1 MDYNILLGLLISFS
15 IIYFILHSKLPKK
28 KVVFVILKYRVKF
41 NPYILT
47 AHALMIYIFLL
58 NILSIANVFIL
69 LAYIVIHTALDEAVE
84 LIKAKIEASASEIY
98 IFCMDKLVRLLL
110 IFTASYII
118 KVNVPKHATL
128 IMVSSFFDNIIRLF
142 PTQLTYQNKF
152 FIAIFL
158 FIIGLWGV
166 GRFIALLIDCINKNT
181 ADKPHETL
189 KAGFII
195 GILERIFI
203 ICSIILG
210 VSQVIGFVLAAKSVA
225 RLSKLNDDY
234 FVEIFIIG
242 NFISFIAAIVIG
254 AIIKNLDIFPYL
266 IKTVE

>member
-1 MDYNILLGLLISFS
+1 MDYNILLGLLISYS
-15 IIYFILHSKLPKK
+15 IIYLILRRELPKK
-28 KVVFVILKYRVKF
+28 KAVFAILKYRVKF

-47 AHALMIYIFLL
+47 AHALLTAIFLF

-84 LIKAKIEASASEIY
+84 LIKAKNEASAAEIY

-110 IFTASYII
+110 ILTASYIL

-128 IMVSSFFDNIIRLF
+128 IMVNSFFDNIIRLF

-166 GRFIALLIDCINKNT
+166 GRFIALLIDCICKNR
-181 ADKPHETL
+181 ADKAHETL

-203 ICSIILG
+203 ICSIVLG

-225 RLSKLNDDY
+225 RLNKLNDDY

-266 IKTVE
+266 IKTIE

>member
-1 MDYNILLGLLISFS
+1 MDYNILLGLLISYS
-15 IIYFILHSKLPKK
+15 IIYLILSSKLPKK
-28 KVVFVILKYRVKF
+28 KLVFTIFKYRIRF
-41 NPYILT
+41 NPYMLT
-47 AHALMIYIFLL
+47 AHALITYIFLL

-69 LAYIVIHTALDEAVE
+69 LIYIVIHTVIDEVVL
-84 LIKAKIEASASEIY
+84 LIETKTKNSTAEVY
-98 IFCMDKLVRLLL
+98 IFCMDKLVRLLFIL
-110 IFTASYII
+110 ISSYII
-118 KVNVPKHATL
+118 KANAPKHATL
-128 IMVSSFFDNIIRLF
+128 IMINSFFDNIIRLF
-142 PTQLTYQNKF
+142 PTELTYQNKF

-166 GRFIALLIDCINKNT
+166 GKFIALIIGCINKDRET
-181 ADKPHETL
+181 KSKETL
-189 KAGFII
+189 KAGFVI

-225 RLSKLNDDY
+225 RLNKLNDDY

-266 IKTVE
+266 IKTIE